1 MSRFYSEDVVDSE
14 LNKFLVGNCNFCFFK
29 KECDDSGVSKKG
41 SHRLCWALRE
51 FPTADVEPVRHA
63 WWIDGK
69 YSLIYPHCSMCGKFS
84 QDGSKTLFCPNCGA
98 KMDGKE
104 NDQ

>member
-1 MSRFYSEDVVDSE
+1 MSRFYSEDVVYSE

-51 FPTADVEPVRHA
+51 FPTADVEPVRHGH
-63 WWIDGK
+63 WVKSDFGDG
-69 YSLIYPHCSMCGKFS
+69 IFECSNCHKTGWGKKF
-84 QDGSKTLFCPNCGA
+84 QYCPACGA
-98 KMDGKE
+98 KMDEKG
-104 NDQ
+104 